1 MSIRVT
7 DRELLKRSS
16 LSLVQVKRGRGA
28 ALGLHS
34 ITTRP
39 SLAPRSCF
47 FKGLNSKVGAQ
58 AKRTGSGYMTGT
70 PILLLIQVP
79 PSTGLRSNW
88 TLQSSTRI

>member
-39 SLAPRSCF
+39 FLAPRSCF

-58 AKRTGSGYMTGT
+58 AKNRISGYIMVT
-70 PILLLIQVP
+70 PIL
-79 PSTGLRSNW
+79 
-88 TLQSSTRI
+88 